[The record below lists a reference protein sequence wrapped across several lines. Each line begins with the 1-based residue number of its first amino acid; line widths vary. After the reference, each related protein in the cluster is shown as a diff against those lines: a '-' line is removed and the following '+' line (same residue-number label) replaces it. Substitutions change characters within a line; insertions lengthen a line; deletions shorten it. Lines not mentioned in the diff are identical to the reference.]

1 MGLAPAVAILAVT
14 QIYRERAIFLF
25 PSLGKQEKK
34 NKTSLGIIIIT
45 TINLP
50 SEVLRLA
57 PVTSTPPPPVVPEGS
72 MELKGSRGGGRR
84 GSRGGMDK
92 DRTRTRLL

>member
-14 QIYRERAIFLF
+14 QIYTEQAIFIF
-25 PSLGKQEKK
+25 PSLGKQQEKK
-34 NKTSLGIIIIT
+34 NSLGIIIIT

-57 PVTSTPPPPVVPEGS
+57 PVSTTPPPLVVPGGS
-72 MELKGSRGGGRR
+72 LEPKGSRGG
-84 GSRGGMDK
+84 
-92 DRTRTRLL
+92 